1 MRDERI
7 DALES
12 KVDEY
17 EQRDR
22 NIIITGL
29 QNRQANSE
37 GVRKFLNKNIGTNL
51 NVFDREYTLKLKTM
65 RDEAPVRVM
74 VVFTEKKNKTLV
86 MKNKK
91 RLKGKDRIHVWI
103 TDDLTLY

>member
-22 NIIITGL
+22 DRNIIITGL
-29 QNRQANSE
+29 PNGEANNK
-37 GVRKFLNKNIGTNL
+37 GVQKFLNENIGTNL
-51 NVFDREYTLKLKTM
+51 NVFDVEYTSKSQGGVHREKEQNPC
-65 RDEAPVRVM
+65 DEEQ
-74 VVFTEKKNKTLV
+74 EKV
-86 MKNKK
+86 Q
-91 RLKGKDRIHVWI
+91 R
-103 TDDLTLY
+103 